1 MAHFAEIDSN
11 NEVIRVLVVSNDEE
25 ERGEDFLAIDLGLG
39 GRWVQTSYNHNFRKQ
54 YAAIGFTYDADAD
67 VFIHPQPFRSWTLDQ
82 NHEWQPPVI
91 RPEIGP
97 WLWNELLGAWVEAP
111 LPEEE

>member
-11 NEVIRVLVVSNDEE
+11 NEVVRVLVVSNDDED
-25 ERGEDFLAIDLGLG
+25 RGEDYLAVDLGLG

-67 VFIHPQPFRSWTLDQ
+67 VFIRPQPFRSWILDQ

-91 RPEIGP
+91 RPEIGS
-97 WLWNELLGAWVEAP
+97 WLWNESLGAW
-111 LPEEE
+111 EETSAND